1 MLPNYFDEPVAARY
15 DDSDDGQFDPEV
27 VERTVDV
34 LAELADGR
42 PALELAIGTGR
53 VGLPLSR
60 RGVAVSGIE
69 LSEAMLARLRAKPG
83 GADIPVAV
91 GDMAEVRVPGEFGLV
106 YLVFNTIGN
115 LTTQDA
121 QVRCFENA
129 AAHLAPGGLFLVE
142 VGVPSLQRLPVGERF
157 VVFEHTDDHVGID
170 EYDVVT
176 QWMASHHYLREGDE
190 RYQRSSGPFRYVW
203 PSELDLMARIAGMVP
218 LHRWAD
224 WDRSEFTAASTSH
237 VSIWQKV

>member
-1 MLPNYFDEPVAARY
+1 VLPNYFDEPVAARY
-15 DDSDDGQFDPEV
+15 DDSEGGHFDPAV

-34 LAELADGR
+34 LAALADGR

-60 RGVAVSGIE
+60 RGVPVSGIE
-69 LSEAMLARLRAKPG
+69 LSEAMLARLRAKPD
-83 GADIPVAV
+83 GADLPVVV
-91 GDMAEVRVPGEFGLV
+91 GDMAAERVPGEFGLV

-129 AAHLAPGGLFLVE
+129 AAHLVPGGLFVVE
-142 VGVPSLQRLPVGERF
+142 VGVPDLQRLPRGERF
-157 VVFEHTDDHVGID
+157 VVFEHTDGHVGVD

-176 QWMASHHYLREGDE
+176 QWMASHHYTSEDGRSY
-190 RYQRSSGPFRYVW
+190 RRSSGPFRYVW
-203 PSELDLMARIAGMVP
+203 PSELDLMARIAGMRLV
-218 LHRWAD
+218 HRWAD
-224 WDRSEFTAASTSH
+224 WDRSEPTAASSSH
-237 VSIWQKV
+237 VSVWQKS